1 MTYPTYSLNER
12 RRPTF
17 AARLRD
23 ITRQL
28 EAIEEKMANHGLV
41 EESQSLATVA
51 ADLRWQEEMLVSREE
66 E

>member
-1 MTYPTYSLNER
+1 MTYPIHSLNER
-12 RRPTF
+12 RRSTF
-17 AARLRD
+17 AAQLRE

-28 EAIEEKMANHGLV
+28 ETIEEKMANHGLV

-51 ADLRWQEEMLVSREE
+51 ADLRWQEEMLVAQEE